1 VGNPQHELGRRAEEA
16 TGTWLVARG
25 WRVLERRWRCR
36 LGELDLVALDP
47 SDMLVGLEVKVR
59 STSRA
64 GTGPQGIDRRRLRR
78 LRGAL
83 AQYAAV
89 GPPHRGLRLDVVSLE
104 PADAGTWRITRLAA
118 ADAW

>member
-1 VGNPQHELGRRAEEA
+1 VGNPQHDLGRRAEAA
-16 TGTWLVARG
+16 TSTWLVARG

-47 SDMLVGLEVKVR
+47 SDVLVGLEVKVR
-59 STSRA
+59 TTSRA

-78 LRGAL
+78 LRSAL
-83 AQYAAV
+83 AQYAAD
-89 GPPHRGLRLDVVSLE
+89 GPSHRGLRVDVVSLE
-104 PADAGTWRITRLAA
+104 PSGAGSWRITHFPV